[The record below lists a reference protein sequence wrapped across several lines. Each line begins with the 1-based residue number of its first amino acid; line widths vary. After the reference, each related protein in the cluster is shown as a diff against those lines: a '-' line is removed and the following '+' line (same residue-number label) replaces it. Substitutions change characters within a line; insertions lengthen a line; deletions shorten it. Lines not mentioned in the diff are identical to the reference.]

1 MKGFMGKY
9 FGEALFGYWEN
20 VVSRKRR
27 KEEGGLG

>member
-20 VVSRKRR
+20 VVFRKRR
-27 KEEGGLG
+27 KEGGMG